1 MILSPPSLLSREHNV
16 ADFDCGNPLLNNWLK
31 RFAWQNQ
38 QANAAK
44 TFVISI
50 KNQVVGF
57 YSLAVGGVEH
67 MDAPDR
73 VKKGLARHP
82 IPVMILAR
90 LAVDRRFQG
99 KNMGRGLLKDA
110 LRRTLQASEYAGIR
124 AIFVYAKDDHA
135 RKFYEGFGFEA
146 SPVDPLKLMLLVKD
160 AKKTLEE
167 LPPAAKNPF
176 EKGFLDFPKLL
187 IKSKNPR

>member
-57 YSLAVGGVEH
+57 YSLAVGSVEH
-67 MDAPDR
+67 IDAPDR
-73 VKKGLARHP
+73 VKKGLALHP

-90 LAVDRRFQG
+90 LAVDQRYQG
-99 KNMGRGLLKDA
+99 KKLGRGLLKDA

-124 AIFVYAKDDHA
+124 AIFVYAKDDSA
-135 RKFYEGFGFEA
+135 REFYESFGFEP

-160 AKKTLEE
+160 AKKTLE
-167 LPPAAKNPF
+167 A
-176 EKGFLDFPKLL
+176 DFTIFSPSCQNL
-187 IKSKNPR
+187 

>member
-1 MILSPPSLLSREHNV
+1 MILSPPSPLSKKHII
-16 ADFDCGNPLLNNWLK
+16 ADFDCGHPLLNNWLK

-57 YSLAVGGVEH
+57 YSLAVGSVEH
-67 MDAPDR
+67 IDAPDR

-90 LAVDRRFQG
+90 LAVDRRYQG
-99 KNMGRGLLKDA
+99 MKMGQGLLKDA
-110 LRRTLQASEYAGIR
+110 ICRTLQASEYAGIR
-124 AIFVYAKDDHA
+124 AIFVYAKDDKA
-135 RKFYEGFGFEA
+135 RKFYEGFGFES
-146 SPVDPLKLMLLVKD
+146 SPGDPLKLMLLVKD
-160 AKKTLEE
+160 AKKTLE
-167 LPPAAKNPF
+167 AAF
-176 EKGFLDFPKLL
+176 T
-187 IKSKNPR
+187 